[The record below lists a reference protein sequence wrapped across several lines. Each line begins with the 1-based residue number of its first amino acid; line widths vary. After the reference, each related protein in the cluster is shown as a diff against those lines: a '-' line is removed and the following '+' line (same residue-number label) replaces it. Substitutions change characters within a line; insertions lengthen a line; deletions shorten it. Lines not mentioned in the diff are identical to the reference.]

1 MVQGESFVIN
11 LIKPYISFEEV
22 EDQLRS
28 IFDSGMFTKGQYS
41 KLLPEKVKDYTGA
54 EYAFLA
60 TSATTA
66 LTMCL
71 KLIDAGPGDEVIVSD
86 FSFPAS
92 VNVIEDVGATPVF
105 ADVSRETYNMLPE
118 QLEEKITERTRAVI
132 YVDALGNPSGLTEIA
147 AICKQKNIVLIEDA
161 ACAIGSS
168 IDGVKCGNIADLT
181 CFSLHP
187 RKLLTSGEGGIITTN
202 DPRYAE
208 MLTYKLNHG
217 ADPATGEFVSY
228 GYNYRLSE
236 ISSLLACSQ
245 IDKVDTIV
253 AERQVQAQVYRAG
266 LEPLGYVAQ
275 VIDDTVDPN
284 YQSIVFTV
292 PEGVDRDALC
302 AHLKE
307 QGVESTIGTYCL
319 SECKYYR
326 DKYDDVQPNASF
338 LQHNT
343 ITLPCYT
350 DLPIE
355 QVCEAVAS
363 FS

>member
-1 MVQGESFVIN
+1 MIN

-22 EDQLRS
+22 EEQLKE
-28 IFDSGMFTKGQYS
+28 IFDSGMFTKGAYAKQ
-41 KLLPEKVKDYTGA
+41 LPEKVKEYTGA
-54 EYAFLA
+54 QYAFLA

-71 KLIDAGPGDEVIVSD
+71 KLLDVGPGDEVIVSD

-92 VNVIEDVGATPVF
+92 VNVIEDVGANPLF
-105 ADVSRETYNMLPE
+105 ADVMLDTYNMNPAE
-118 QLEEKITERTRAVI
+118 LEKKINERTKAVI
-132 YVDALGNPSGLTEIA
+132 YVDALGNPSGLVEIA
-147 AICKQKNIVLIEDA
+147 AICNKAGVTLIEDA

-168 IDGVKCGNIADLT
+168 VDGVKVGNIADLT

-202 DPRYAE
+202 NPEYAKA
-208 MLTYKLNHG
+208 LTYKLNHG

-245 IDKVDTIV
+245 IDKVDEIV
-253 AERQVQAQVYRAG
+253 AERQQQARIYRDS
-266 LEPLGYVAQ
+266 LEPLGYKAQ
-275 VIDDTVDPN
+275 KIRGNVDPN

-292 PEGVDRDALC
+292 PPGIDRDALC

-326 DKYDDVQPNASF
+326 EKYNDIQPNASF

-350 DLPIE
+350 GIPLE
-355 QVCEAVAS
+355 QVCSAVAS